1 MLGALTGA
9 AVPNLFVRVA
19 ELQRPKE
26 RVEGEYSARNPV
38 QRQMPSAADLVK
50 VLIAGQSAEVV
61 ELADTP
67 S

>member
-1 MLGALTGA
+1 VLGAHSSCG
-9 AVPNLFVRVA
+9 LFVRLA
-19 ELQRPKE
+19 ELQALKE
-26 RVEGEYSARNPV
+26 QVEGQDSARNAV
-38 QRQMPSAADLVK
+38 QLEMPSEADLVK